1 MIIPP
6 NIGEFTLGRVVKRK
20 SIDDYDPSHGSYVI
34 GHVVGFRIN
43 YIGELIVVVQWAS
56 NDSKLWPGA
65 FREKDLGLLFN

>member
-20 SIDDYDPSHGSYVI
+20 SSDDYDPSHSSYII

-43 YIGELIVVVQWAS
+43 YIGELIVIVQWAS
-56 NDSKLWPGA
+56 NDSNFDTRSAIAVNNL
-65 FREKDLGLLFN
+65 ELL